1 MADKRLFLVKAV
13 HRMMHKEKDFLVEF
27 LIQKET
33 KKAMKMIKY
42 LSYLFPD
49 GASFAS
55 LHEGRVVTPT
65 NWGSLVIQ

>member
-1 MADKRLFLVKAV
+1 MLVKAV

-42 LSYLFPD
+42 LSYLFP
-49 GASFAS
+49 
-55 LHEGRVVTPT
+55 EGHSYAMMCDQRMVTPT

>member
-1 MADKRLFLVKAV
+1 MVSKRLFLVKAV

-49 GASFAS
+49 GVSFAS
-55 LHEGRVVTPT
+55 IHDHRMVTPS